1 MSGPELRV
9 AGMGALRGRLDR
21 GAYARYVLRKSC
33 GVNPGEQLVGRTA
46 VRTCFLLTCGIV
58 VASIAIARAEDTV
71 RIGEV
76 RSIGSGATLTAID
89 KGYFKDQGIKVE
101 LDAHD
106 SSANGI
112 ALLAQNRY
120 QIVEGG
126 LSAGYFNGLDKNL
139 PIIAVVDRASSPLAH
154 NLMIRTDLKDQIK
167 SIKDLKGKVIAS
179 NGPGSISTYEIDKIL
194 QKGGIGLADVE
205 IKVLPFTQMGL
216 ALNNKAVDAALA
228 IPPFTYQ
235 IRDPG
240 FGVMFA
246 DPDDYVL
253 PAPTALSVNMVNT
266 EWAKQNPDL
275 VRRYYLAYMR
285 GVRDYCQAYHNGSNR
300 KEMIDLLVRSG
311 TEKRPEMLNDYVW
324 PSRDPLGGI
333 NMASALDIAAW
344 YVKNKFAGA
353 APAPERIADLSYA
366 EYVNS
371 KLGPF
376 VLENKAS
383 TLKGCR

>member
-1 MSGPELRV
+1 MLDHRLLI
-9 AGMGALRGRLDR
+9 GAML
-21 GAYARYVLRKSC
+21 
-33 GVNPGEQLVGRTA
+33 LVGT
-46 VRTCFLLTCGIV
+46 GI
-58 VASIAIARAEDTV
+58 AQAEDSV
-71 RIGEV
+71 RVGEV

-89 KGYFKDQGIKVE
+89 RGYFKDQGIKVE
-101 LDAHD
+101 LDAID
-106 SSANGI
+106 SSANAF

-120 QIVEGG
+120 QVVEGG
-126 LSAGYFNGLDKNL
+126 LSAGFFNALEKGL
-139 PIIAVVDRASSPLAH
+139 PIIAVADRASSPLYH
-154 NLMIRTDLKDQIK
+154 NLLVRSDLKDTIR

-194 QKGGIGLADVE
+194 QQGGLGLKDVE
-205 IKVLPFTQMGL
+205 IKVVPFTQMAL

-235 IRDPG
+235 IRDGG

-246 DPDDYVL
+246 DPDDYVR
-253 PAPTALSVNMVNT
+253 PAPTALSVNSVNT

-275 VRRYYLAYMR
+275 VRRYYIAYQH
-285 GVRDYCQAYHNGSNR
+285 GVRDYCQAFHNGPNR

-311 TEKRPEMLNDYVW
+311 TEKRPEMLNDYSW
-324 PSRDPLGGI
+324 PSRDPLGRI
-333 NMASALDIAAW
+333 NIDSALDVAAW
-344 YVKNKFAGA
+344 YVANKFAGA
-353 APAPERIADLSYA
+353 VPPRERIADLSYIDYA
-366 EYVNS
+366 NA

>member
-1 MSGPELRV
+1 MLKRELLAGAFLIAGLAV
-9 AGMGALRGRLDR
+9 AH
-21 GAYARYVLRKSC
+21 
-33 GVNPGEQLVGRTA
+33 
-46 VRTCFLLTCGIV
+46 
-58 VASIAIARAEDTV
+58 AEDTV
-71 RIGEV
+71 RVGEV

-89 KGYFKDQGIKVE
+89 RGYFKDQGIKVE
-101 LDAHD
+101 LDAIN
-106 SSANGI
+106 SSANAF

-126 LSAGYFNGLDKNL
+126 LSAGYFNGLEKNL
-139 PIIAVVDRASSPLAH
+139 PIIAVADRASSPLAH

-194 QKGGIGLADVE
+194 QKGGLGLADVE

-235 IRDPG
+235 IRNPG

-246 DPDDYVL
+246 DPDDYVV
-253 PAPTALSVNMVNT
+253 PAPTALSVNTINT

-275 VRRYYLAYMR
+275 VRRYYIAYMR
-285 GVRDYCQAYHNGSNR
+285 GVRDYCQAYHGGSNR
-300 KEMIDLLVRSG
+300 KEMIDLMVRSG
-311 TEKRPEMLNDYVW
+311 TERRPEMLNEYVW
-324 PSRDPLGGI
+324 PSRDPLGRI
-333 NMASALDIAAW
+333 NIASALDIAGW
-344 YVKNKFAGA
+344 YVKNKFTGA
-353 APAPERIADLSYA
+353 VPAAERLVDPTYVDYA
-366 EYVNS
+366 NG

>member
-1 MSGPELRV
+1 MIKHGLWICV
-9 AGMGALRGRLDR
+9 FVCAAAAL
-21 GAYARYVLRKSC
+21 AH
-33 GVNPGEQLVGRTA
+33 
-46 VRTCFLLTCGIV
+46 
-58 VASIAIARAEDTV
+58 AEDAV

-76 RSIGSGATLTAID
+76 RSIGSGATLTAIER
-89 KGYFKDQGIKVE
+89 GYFKEQGIKVE
-101 LDAHD
+101 IDGID
-106 SSANGI
+106 SSANAF

-126 LSAGYFNGLDKNL
+126 LSAGYFNALEKNL
-139 PIIAVVDRASSPLAH
+139 PIIAVADRASSPLAH
-154 NLMIRTDLKDQIK
+154 NLMIRTDLKDKIK
-167 SIKDLKGKVIAS
+167 SIKDLKGRVIAS
-179 NGPGSISTYEIDKIL
+179 NGRGSISTYEIDKIL
-194 QKGGIGLADVE
+194 QQGGLGIADVE

-216 ALNNKAVDAALA
+216 ALSNKAVDAALA

-240 FGVMFA
+240 SGVMFA
-246 DPDDYVL
+246 DPDDYVR
-253 PAPTALSVNMVNT
+253 PAPTALSVNTVNSD
-266 EWAKQNPDL
+266 WAMQNPDL

-285 GVRDYCQAYHNGSNR
+285 GVRDYCQAYHGGSNR

-311 TEKRPEMLNDYVW
+311 TERRPEMLNDYVW
-324 PSRDPLGGI
+324 PSRDPRGGI
-333 NMASALDIAAW
+333 NIASALDIAGW

-353 APAPERIADLSYA
+353 VPTAQRLADLSYMD
-366 EYVNS
+366 YVNS